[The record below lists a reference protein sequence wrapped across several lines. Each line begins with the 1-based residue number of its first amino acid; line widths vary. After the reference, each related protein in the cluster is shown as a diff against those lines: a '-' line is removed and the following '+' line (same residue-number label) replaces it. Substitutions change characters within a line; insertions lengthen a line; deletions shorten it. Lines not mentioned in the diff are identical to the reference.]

1 MFRLFFLAFHGEP
14 RHEGVRAGHVH
25 EDFAMTLPIVV
36 LAIPALLSG
45 ILGKGLFERFFTP
58 GKLHVPQMLKLAH
71 AEWIPFVAVAVAVV
85 ALLVA
90 WFLYASPKAKVQR
103 ALDETNRSGIYKIIY
118 HKFYFDEMYYTVVR
132 QFIFGGIARVARA
145 FNDYVI
151 EGLLAFSVWFIHK
164 LGDLVRTAQA
174 GYLPFYLGTLIV
186 GVLIWRLF
194 GQLPL

>member
-1 MFRLFFLAFHGEP
+1 
-14 RHEGVRAGHVH
+14 
-25 EDFAMTLPIVV
+25 
-36 LAIPALLSG
+36 
-45 ILGKGLFERFFTP
+45 
-58 GKLHVPQMLKLAH
+58 MLKLAH

-151 EGLLAFSVWFIHK
+151 EGLLAF
-164 LGDLVRTAQA
+164 GQA
-174 GYLPFYLGTLIV
+174 RSHMPQAVQWLLPSSSSIISTCG
-186 GVLIWRLF
+186 R
-194 GQLPL
+194 